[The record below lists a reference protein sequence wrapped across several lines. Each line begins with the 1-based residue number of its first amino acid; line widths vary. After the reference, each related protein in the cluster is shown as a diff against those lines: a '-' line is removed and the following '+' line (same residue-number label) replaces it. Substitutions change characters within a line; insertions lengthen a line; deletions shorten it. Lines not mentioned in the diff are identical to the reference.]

1 VDITKELEEARKKRA
16 EMIDRINQLDQERQR
31 LLQEALRMDGEVRT
45 LDRLSKEDETKAKK
59 PSK

>member
-45 LDRLSKEDETKAKK
+45 LERLNTNTGGKKE
-59 PSK
+59 